1 MSLIYTRFAVNTDL
15 PNIMHIINE
24 AKSFLKQS
32 GSSQW
37 QGAYPTAET
46 IETDIKNKYGLVLI
60 VDNQIAGYAAS
71 IVGEEPTYQKIDG
84 AWKNNINPYATFHRL
99 AISSKYRGVHL
110 ASFMFSDLISIM
122 ASQEIKN
129 FRIDTSRKNEIMQHL
144 AVKHNFIERGIIQV
158 DEDPEDP
165 SRLAYELN
173 I

>member
-37 QGAYPTAET
+37 QGAYPAEET

-71 IVGEEPTYQKIDG
+71 IVGEEPTYKKIDG
-84 AWKNNINPYATFHRL
+84 AWKNNIDPYATFHRL
-99 AISSKYRGVHL
+99 VISSKYRGVHL

-122 ASQEIKN
+122 ASQKIRN
-129 FRIDTSRKNEIMQHL
+129 FRIDTSRKTKL
-144 AVKHNFIERGIIQV
+144 C
-158 DEDPEDP
+158 
-165 SRLAYELN
+165 N

>member
-37 QGAYPTAET
+37 QGAYPAEET

-71 IVGEEPTYQKIDG
+71 IVGEEPTYK
-84 AWKNNINPYATFHRL
+84 KL
-99 AISSKYRGVHL
+99 
-110 ASFMFSDLISIM
+110 M
-122 ASQEIKN
+122 ALGK
-129 FRIDTSRKNEIMQHL
+129 
-144 AVKHNFIERGIIQV
+144 
-158 DEDPEDP
+158 
-165 SRLAYELN
+165 
-173 I
+173 